1 MISTGGTAEATVKAL
16 LAAGCVPEVGVL
28 TSHALLVGP
37 AAERLRALTLRW
49 LPETKSVDPPAGVP
63 LPLRVAGLG
72 PLLAEAVQRLHCC
85 QSLDDLI
92 VHV

>member
-1 MISTGGTAEATVKAL
+1 MIGTGGTVEATVTAL
-16 LAAGCVPEVGVL
+16 LAADCVPEVGVL

-37 AAERLRALTLRW
+37 AVERLRALPLRW
-49 LPETKSVDPPAGVP
+49 LPATNSVAPPAGVP

-72 PLLAEAVQRLHCC
+72 PLLAEAVQRLHRC